1 MQLSEMTW
9 PMVDALSRD
18 VPVVIPIAAVE
29 QHGHHLPVYTD
40 SYLLGEIVRRVSSV
54 HDQDALFCPLQ
65 WLGNSDHHMDFVGTV
80 SARPRTYLDLLRDL
94 GENWLR
100 HGFKRIMFINGHG
113 GNDVP
118 GKQAVFE
125 LRQAHRDRS
134 DLLLLMATYWGTGSN
149 GGPGSNA
156 LTFVQ
161 NEMGH
166 ACEWETSMMLA
177 LNPALVGDYRDA
189 DPVAP
194 GNAFL
199 PASRGWTTRDRSAP
213 GHIGVPQAASAEK
226 GEVLFSKFS
235 SEVGSLLDRVIA
247 WDGQSWEG

>member
-1 MQLSEMTW
+1 MQLAEVTW
-9 PMVDALSRD
+9 PKVNALSRD

-29 QHGHHLPVYTD
+29 QHGHHLPLYTD
-40 SYLLGEIVRRVSSV
+40 SYLLGEIVRRVALL
-54 HDQDALFCPLQ
+54 HNGTALFCPLQ
-65 WLGNSDHHMDFVGTV
+65 WLGNSDHHIDFAGTV

-94 GENWLR
+94 GENWLC
-100 HGFKRIMFINGHG
+100 HGFKRIVFINGHG

-125 LRQAHRDRS
+125 LRQAHRDRA
-134 DLLLLMATYWGTGSN
+134 DLLLLMATYWGLGVNS
-149 GGPGSNA
+149 PGTDA
-156 LTFVQ
+156 VTFDQ
-161 NEMGH
+161 SEMGH

-177 LNPALVGDYRDA
+177 LNADLVGDHQSA

-213 GHIGVPQAASAEK
+213 GHIGLPQAATAEK
-226 GEVLFSKFS
+226 GEVLFSKFA
-235 SEVGSLLDRVIA
+235 SEVSSFLDRVIA
-247 WDGQSWEG
+247 WDGKSWEG